1 MRTRI
6 SGTPLTAFLTLAWC
20 LEGANDFRI
29 AHWINAHGDEPM
41 AMAQSADGKSLVIG
55 TEKGEILVWDIAGRR
70 ISKRLTQGEPV
81 HAVAVA
87 GAPGIIFAAGGRHIG
102 ARRSGLVRRWNLD
115 AGTYT
120 DLQPASP
127 SAILSLATD
136 PVSGIVAASNM
147 TGELFVWDARG
158 RLLLDRRWNESILG
172 LAVQGRSILLTTV
185 DLNAAQRAMRNQ
197 EFATNA
203 ITELDLDNQE
213 APPRQVV
220 PRQEGRF
227 WGSATPSPDGKWIAA
242 QVNEMT
248 GRSVILFERTKGQT
262 PVREAGKFPNRSAA
276 LWSTDDSL
284 VLLSANVP
292 AEIIR
297 LTANGQFEK
306 TDLLAAGNWRRSGS
320 PADLRGAVIS
330 PDKTK
335 VWELFRLGNAL
346 AECSL
351 VQKSCKIIY
360 QAPPFAVAMHV
371 QERNDGLLATAG
383 DDGLV
388 RV

>member
-1 MRTRI
+1 
-6 SGTPLTAFLTLAWC
+6 
-20 LEGANDFRI
+20 
-29 AHWINAHGDEPM
+29 
-41 AMAQSADGKSLVIG
+41 
-55 TEKGEILVWDIAGRR
+55 
-70 ISKRLTQGEPV
+70 
-81 HAVAVA
+81 
-87 GAPGIIFAAGGRHIG
+87 
-102 ARRSGLVRRWNLD
+102 
-115 AGTYT
+115 
-120 DLQPASP
+120 
-127 SAILSLATD
+127 
-136 PVSGIVAASNM
+136 
-147 TGELFVWDARG
+147 
-158 RLLLDRRWNESILG
+158 
-172 LAVQGRSILLTTV
+172 
-185 DLNAAQRAMRNQ
+185 
-197 EFATNA
+197 
-203 ITELDLDNQE
+203 
-213 APPRQVV
+213 
-220 PRQEGRF
+220 
-227 WGSATPSPDGKWIAA
+227 
-242 QVNEMT
+242 VNEMT